1 MVIQDGLRNCY
12 QLTLYRV
19 IRDGNQFIA
28 IFCFTWLC
36 RMVYHFVTKH
46 RFTWLS
52 RMVYQNATKHRFTW
66 LSRTVYQITTI
77 STFPGNQGL
86 LSVLLPYTA
95 LPYTDIILCLYLVVQ
110 NGVTLCREDQ
120 LVEPPDL
127 LQVLLPVYLY
137 DQ

>member
-1 MVIQDGLRNCY
+1 MLPNTALPGSPE
-12 QLTLYRV
+12 
-19 IRDGNQFIA
+19 
-28 IFCFTWLC
+28 
-36 RMVYHFVTKH
+36 
-46 RFTWLS
+46 RFTKLLPNS
-52 RMVYQNATKHRFTW
+52 A
-66 LSRTVYQITTI
+66 
-77 STFPGNQGL
+77 FPGNQGL

-127 LQVLLPVYLY
+127 LQVLLPVCSY